1 MQRRRVLGKRL
12 YGEFT
17 ANGFSAK
24 RNRSD
29 QEVPTMED
37 AAASSSSPVV
47 PIPGSGIR
55 RPSKEILAKVPRYG
69 TPVERKNRVR
79 MAGPYV
85 IGHELGTSPG
95 VPQTQYLARME
106 NTNEFY
112 LLKIL
117 SYDFETELTS
127 KETQQGKTLLHT
139 EYTLLS
145 LLADLDGVIHHHGLF
160 CDYALEEKQLETAD
174 RTAQWIYTGKVKRR
188 LILVLDCVHAHEFCE
203 RSAAY
208 VNLQKYVQTHKFSEL
223 EALMVFYEIVKV
235 VEQLHERNVIHRDLK
250 LNNIVLNRRTN
261 KIVITNFFLAKHLN
275 SEDDNLFDQRGSP
288 AYISPDVLGGKP
300 YKGKPS
306 DVWALGVILYTIIY
320 GKFPF
325 LDTTPS
331 ALFKK
336 IRQAD
341 YVIPIDIKT
350 SSLTIQLIKSMLT
363 LNPSERFTATEVR
376 LELERTIAS
385 LRGPRI
391 EIDQIVPEVDDFEQ
405 TAEER
410 NSKNTRQNADGKPT
424 YPSHELSRESF
435 TRLLESGV
443 HRRENESF
451 LRPRSLGTRVGSMR
465 NNSTIIRS
473 FTAGNHR
480 LPLFGN
486 ASRATTSTPTPISR
500 NRSTSS
506 NESFVVRSP
515 NSRPE
520 LVQVRLAPISSP
532 TYAQMLA
539 DNQQFQPQL
548 PPSTLQPPQR
558 SVLVQVDAQALN
570 QIINFQDS
578 GRLPYP
584 LLPPHPPSPPTAA
597 ATAPVVTAQPS
608 PASSSAPSSSSPS
621 SSTSFQ
627 SPGIQ
632 NLFSAMNDMFARGR
646 MPPPSRDDSPDFQG
660 VITLDMASKIVTW
673 LLANFRNHAVIRE
686 IFGSTSGNKVNNV
699 LELLRRFG
707 VQMESRSGNAVIKVE
722 QTLDILMFMTYL
734 LQVAGMNNNYFLNS
748 Y

>member
-1 MQRRRVLGKRL
+1 MQRRRVLGKRI

-17 ANGFSAK
+17 ASGFSAK

-37 AAASSSSPVV
+37 NATASSSSSAAAVASAA
-47 PIPGSGIR
+47 GSGGVLR
-55 RPSKEILAKVPRYG
+55 RPSKEILAQVPRFG
-69 TPVERKNRVR
+69 TPVERRNRVR
-79 MAGPYV
+79 TAGPYV

-95 VPQTQYLARME
+95 VPQTQYLARKE
-106 NTNEFY
+106 NSNEFY

-117 SYDFETELTS
+117 SYDIETEMVN

-160 CDYALEEKQLETAD
+160 CDYALEEKQIETAD
-174 RTAQWIYTGKVKRR
+174 RTVQWIYTGRVKRR

-235 VEQLHERNVIHRDLK
+235 VEQLHQRNIIHRDLK

-261 KIVITNFFLAKHLN
+261 EIVITNFFLAKHLN

-306 DVWALGVILYTIIY
+306 DVWALGVILYTITY

-341 YVIPIDIKT
+341 YVIPIETKT

-363 LNPSERFTATEVR
+363 LNPAERFTATEVR
-376 LELERTIAS
+376 IELERTIAS

-391 EIDQIVPEVDDFEQ
+391 EIDQIVPEVEDFEQ
-405 TAEER
+405 SAEER
-410 NSKNTRQNADGKPT
+410 NKNTRQSTTDSKPT

-451 LRPRSLGTRVGSMR
+451 LRPRSLGTRVGSLR
-465 NNSTIIRS
+465 GNSTIIRS
-473 FTAGNHR
+473 FTAGNNR
-480 LPLFGN
+480 LPVFGSV
-486 ASRATTSTPTPISR
+486 SRATTTNSIPFGR
-500 NRSTSS
+500 NRPTTT
-506 NESFVVRSP
+506 NEAFVVRTP
-515 NSRPE
+515 NNRPE
-520 LVQVRLAPISSP
+520 LVQVRLAPISTPNGDNFVQVATTQGQQQQQQQQSLNP
-532 TYAQMLA
+532 SQAQ
-539 DNQQFQPQL
+539 
-548 PPSTLQPPQR
+548 QR
-558 SVLVQVDAQALN
+558 SLLVQVDAQALN
-570 QIINFQDS
+570 HIINFQNS
-578 GRLPYP
+578 GGIS
-584 LLPPHPPSPPTAA
+584 LPPVQLSSPQPIT
-597 ATAPVVTAQPS
+597 ATAPTVGA
-608 PASSSAPSSSSPS
+608 AP
-621 SSTSFQ
+621 SFQ

-646 MPPPSRDDSPDFQG
+646 MPPPSREDSPDFQG
-660 VITLDMASKIVTW
+660 IITLEMASKIVTW
-673 LLANFRNHAVIRE
+673 LLTNFRNHAVIRE

-707 VQMESRSGNAVIKVE
+707 VQMESRGGNAVIKVE
-722 QTLDILMFMTYL
+722 QTIDILMFMTYL

>member
-12 YGEFT
+12 FGEF
-17 ANGFSAK
+17 AASGFNAK

-37 AAASSSSPVV
+37 DTSASPSTSTAGTSSG
-47 PIPGSGIR
+47 GSVR
-55 RPSKEILAKVPRYG
+55 RPCTDILAKVPRAG
-69 TPVERKNRVR
+69 TPVERNRVR
-79 MAGPYV
+79 TAGPYV

-95 VPQTQYLARME
+95 VPQTQYLARKE
-106 NTNEFY
+106 NTSEFY

-117 SYDFETELTS
+117 SYDIETELVN

-160 CDYALEEKQLETAD
+160 CDYALEEKQVDSTDLNL
-174 RTAQWIYTGKVKRR
+174 RQQRIYTGRLKRR
-188 LILVLDCVHAHEFCE
+188 LILVLDCVHSHEFCE

-208 VNLQKYVQTHKFSEL
+208 VNLQKHVQTHKFSEI

-235 VEQLHERNVIHRDLK
+235 VEQLHQRNVIHRDLK

-341 YVIPIDIKT
+341 YVIPVETKT
-350 SSLTIQLIKSMLT
+350 SPLTIQLIKSMLT

-376 LELERTIAS
+376 IELERSIVS
-385 LRGPRI
+385 LLGPRI
-391 EIDQIVPEVDDFEQ
+391 EIDQIVPEVEDLEQ
-405 TAEER
+405 TADER
-410 NSKNTRQNADGKPT
+410 NRGNQQGSDSKPT

-435 TRLLESGV
+435 SRVLESGI

-451 LRPRSLGTRVGSMR
+451 LRPRSLVTRVISMR
-465 NNSTIIRS
+465 NNSTNLRGFASGGNRLTVFGSSSPRS
-473 FTAGNHR
+473 
-480 LPLFGN
+480 
-486 ASRATTSTPTPISR
+486 STVNSIPIGR
-500 NRSTSS
+500 NRPTNS
-506 NESFVVRSP
+506 NEAFVVRTP
-515 NSRPE
+515 NNRPE
-520 LVQVRLAPISSP
+520 LVQVRLAPIN
-532 TYAQMLA
+532 TTNG
-539 DNQQFQPQL
+539 DNFVTMATQNIGQQQQQ
-548 PPSTLQPPQR
+548 QPPNLNSAQQQ
-558 SVLVQVDAQALN
+558 SVFVHVDAQALN
-570 QIINFQDS
+570 HIINFQTS
-578 GRLPYP
+578 NAIPIP
-584 LLPPHPPSPPTAA
+584 IQ
-597 ATAPVVTAQPS
+597 APMIA
-608 PASSSAPSSSSPS
+608 SPS
-621 SSTSFQ
+621 VATPSVVASASLQ
-627 SPGIQ
+627 NPGVQ

-646 MPPPSRDDSPDFQG
+646 MPPPSRDESPDFQG
-660 VITLDMASKIVTW
+660 IITLEMANKIVTW
-673 LLANFRNHAVIRE
+673 LLANFRNHAVVRE

-707 VQMESRSGNAVIKVE
+707 VQMESRGGTALIKVE
-722 QTLDILMFMTYL
+722 QTIDILMFMTYL

>member
-1 MQRRRVLGKRL
+1 MQRRRVLGKRMF
-12 YGEFT
+12 GEL
-17 ANGFSAK
+17 ASNGFVAK
-24 RNRSD
+24 RTRSD
-29 QEVPTMED
+29 QEVPSMEED
-37 AAASSSSPVV
+37 ASALPPTTAAGTSSSGLV
-47 PIPGSGIR
+47 R
-55 RPSKEILAKVPRYG
+55 RPNREILAKVPRFG
-69 TPVERKNRVR
+69 TPVERNRVR
-79 MAGPYV
+79 TAGPYV

-95 VPQTQYLARME
+95 VPQTQYLARKE

-117 SYDFETELTS
+117 SYDIGTELTN

-160 CDYALEEKQLETAD
+160 CDYALEEKQIETPD
-174 RTAQWIYTGKVKRR
+174 LYQQRIYTGRLKRR
-188 LILVLDCVHAHEFCE
+188 LILVLDCVHSHEFCE
-203 RSAAY
+203 RSMAY
-208 VNLQKYVQTHKFSEL
+208 VNLQKYVQTHKFTEI

-235 VEQLHERNVIHRDLK
+235 VEQLHQRNVIHRDLK

-325 LDTTPS
+325 LDTTPT

-341 YVIPIDIKT
+341 YMIPIDTKT

-376 LELERTIAS
+376 MELERSIIS

-391 EIDQIVPEVDDFEQ
+391 EIDQIVPEVEDLDQ
-405 TAEER
+405 AADER
-410 NSKNTRQNADGKPT
+410 KKPSRQSSDNKPT

-435 TRLLESGV
+435 TRVLESGV
-443 HRRENESF
+443 HRENESF
-451 LRPRSLGTRVGSMR
+451 LRPRSLVTRINSSR
-465 NNSTIIRS
+465 NNSTVLRGLSTGGNRLTVFGSSPRS
-473 FTAGNHR
+473 SISSGIPIGINRPTS
-480 LPLFGN
+480 
-486 ASRATTSTPTPISR
+486 AS
-500 NRSTSS
+500 
-506 NESFVVRSP
+506 EDFVVRT
-515 NSRPE
+515 SRPE
-520 LVQVRLAPISSP
+520 LVQVRLAPIQNTTGDSLIATANLGHMQSSS
-532 TYAQMLA
+532 T
-539 DNQQFQPQL
+539 NQSRHP
-548 PPSTLQPPQR
+548 
-558 SVLVQVDAQALN
+558 VVVHMDAQALSN
-570 QIINFQDS
+570 VINFQTS
-578 GRLPYP
+578 N
-584 LLPPHPPSPPTAA
+584 PSPNPIQSA
-597 ATAPVVTAQPS
+597 APVAPPPPL
-608 PASSSAPSSSSPS
+608 PASLSLQNSDV
-621 SSTSFQ
+621 
-627 SPGIQ
+627 Q
-632 NLFSAMNDMFARGR
+632 NLFAAMNDMFARGR
-646 MPPPSRDDSPDFQG
+646 MPPPWRDDIPEFQG
-660 VITLDMASKIVTW
+660 IITLEMAHRIIVW
-673 LLANFRNHAVIRE
+673 LLINFRNHAVIRD
-686 IFGSTSGNKVNNV
+686 IFSSTSRNKVNIV

-707 VQMESRSGNAVIKVE
+707 VQMETRNGDTVIKVE
-722 QTLDILMFMTYL
+722 QTMNILIFMTYL

>member
-12 YGEFT
+12 FGEFG
-17 ANGFSAK
+17 ASGFSPK

-29 QEVPTMED
+29 QEVPAMED
-37 AAASSSSPVV
+37 NPTQPSPSTSAAAGSSEGGPESSL
-47 PIPGSGIR
+47 R
-55 RPSKEILAKVPRYG
+55 RPSKEILAKVPRSG
-69 TPVERKNRVR
+69 TPVERNRVR
-79 MAGPYV
+79 TAGPYV

-95 VPQTQYLARME
+95 VPQTQYLARKE
-106 NTNEFY
+106 NTNDFY

-117 SYDFETELTS
+117 SYDVETEMVN

-160 CDYALEEKQLETAD
+160 CDYALEEKQIENAD
-174 RTAQWIYTGKVKRR
+174 RTVQWIYTGRVKRR

-203 RSAAY
+203 RSSAY
-208 VNLQKYVQTHKFSEL
+208 VNLQKYVQTHKFSEI
-223 EALMVFYEIVKV
+223 EALIVFYEIVKV
-235 VEQLHERNVIHRDLK
+235 VEQLHQRNIIHRDLK

-275 SEDDNLFDQRGSP
+275 SEDDNLYDQRGSP

-341 YVIPIDIKT
+341 YVIPIETKT
-350 SSLTIQLIKSMLT
+350 SPLTIQLIKSMLT

-376 LELERTIAS
+376 LELERSIVS

-391 EIDQIVPEVDDFEQ
+391 EVDQIVPEVEDFEQ
-405 TAEER
+405 ASDDR
-410 NSKNTRQNADGKPT
+410 NKAGRSSDNDSKPA

-435 TRLLESGV
+435 SQVLESGI

-451 LRPRSLGTRVGSMR
+451 LRPRSLINRLGATR
-465 NNSTIIRS
+465 NNSSIIRG
-473 FTAGNHR
+473 FTSGGNR
-480 LPLFGN
+480 VTVYGN
-486 ASRATTSTPTPISR
+486 SPRNSIPGGR
-500 NRSTSS
+500 NRPSGGNSS
-506 NESFVVRSP
+506 NDPMIVRSP

-520 LVQVRLAPISSP
+520 IVQVRLAPSNNASGEN
-532 TYAQMLA
+532 AGQ
-539 DNQQFQPQL
+539 
-548 PPSTLQPPQR
+548 QPPQLQPQQQSQPSPQSP
-558 SVLVQVDAQALN
+558 SVFVHVDAQALN
-570 QIINFQDS
+570 HIINLQGSS
-578 GRLPYP
+578 GFPIP
-584 LLPPHPPSPPTAA
+584 IQAPTISTPHAA
-597 ATAPVVTAQPS
+597 LAAS
-608 PASSSAPSSSSPS
+608 PA
-621 SSTSFQ
+621 FQ
-627 SPGIQ
+627 NPGIQ
-632 NLFSAMNDMFARGR
+632 SLYSAMNDMFARGR
-646 MPPPSRDDSPDFQG
+646 MPPPSREESPDFHG
-660 VITLDMASKIVTW
+660 IITLEMANKIVTW
-673 LLANFRNHAVIRE
+673 LLTSFRSHAVVRE

-707 VQMESRSGNAVIKVE
+707 VQMESRGGHAVIKVE
-722 QTLDILMFMTYL
+722 QTIDILMFMTYL
-734 LQVAGMNNNYFLNS
+734 LQVAGLNNNYFLNA